1 MELHSAEE
9 VSSKIF
15 LTLDFFTYNTMFV
28 YLLQVRTGS
37 VPMSKDNCHMATGM
51 EITDSETGPA
61 SVNLTE
67 SDKQR
72 MAQVCLY
79 IYSSSYFLLSEMQM
93 LLKIKM
99 GMYGVS
105 CFK

>member
-1 MELHSAEE
+1 MEVHSAEV

-28 YLLQVRTGS
+28 HLLQVRAGS
-37 VPMSKDNCHMATGM
+37 VPMSKDNCRMATGM

-67 SDKQR
+67 SEKAR

-79 IYSSSYFLLSEMQM
+79 IYSSSYFLLFEMQM
-93 LLKIKM
+93 LLKIRM
-99 GMYGVS
+99 GMYGFS
-105 CFK
+105 SFN

>member
-1 MELHSAEE
+1 MEVHSAEE

-28 YLLQVRTGS
+28 YLLQVRAGS

-51 EITDSETGPA
+51 EIADSETGPA
-61 SVNLTE
+61 SVSLTE
-67 SDKQR
+67 SDKAR

-79 IYSSSYFLLSEMQM
+79 IYSSSYFFLFEMQM
-93 LLKIKM
+93 LLKIRM
-99 GMYGVS
+99 GMYGFS
-105 CFK
+105 SFN